1 MTDLTAA
8 LDRLTRAVD
17 RLEAAAEQCIERND
31 DEKRRLSAELKILHA
46 EYAGLSGITAEVTRN
61 LDDTI
66 SRLANVLENSSDLAP
81 ESSEHG
87 EAGR

>member
-66 SRLANVLENSSDLAP
+66 SRLANVLETPSEFAP
-81 ESSEHG
+81 ESSDNG
-87 EAGR
+87 EERR